1 LNNHSKVTHPWPRQ
15 RKKKRKK
22 KTLKKAKQSPEGAA
36 EGAARAHPLKA
47 RAAEGGGGG
56 KKKLFIII
64 GGVVVLLIGAGAG
77 LYFTGMLDSL
87 LGKEAPVECAE
98 GDHECEEAAKA
109 AAEHGEDAK
118 GGHGEKKDAK
128 KGDHGA
134 AKGGHG
140 EAAGGASDSFVA
152 IPTMIVNLNSDDG
165 TPRYLRLTVQLEL
178 EDAAD
183 KGAVEAIIP
192 KVIDQFQTYLREL
205 RVRDLRGS
213 GGIYR
218 LQMELLWRVNQAAA
232 PVEVKDVL
240 FQEILIQ

>member
-1 LNNHSKVTHPWPRQ
+1 MA
-15 RKKKRKK
+15 
-22 KTLKKAKQSPEGAA
+22 KAKNEEAEKDAGEEAKPEAAA
-36 EGAARAHPLKA
+36 EGAEGAPAEGA
-47 RAAEGGGGG
+47 EGAAEGGGGG
-56 KKKLFIII
+56 KKKLLIII

-87 LGKEAPVECAE
+87 LGKEEAPVECAE
-98 GDHECEEAAKA
+98 GDHECEEKAKA
-109 AAEHGEDAK
+109 AAEHGEKADAK
-118 GGHGEKKDAK
+118 GGHGEKKEAK
-128 KGDHGA
+128 GGG
-134 AKGGHG
+134 GGHG
-140 EAAGGASDSFVA
+140 EAAGGASDAFVA

-178 EDAAD
+178 EDGAD
-183 KGAVEAIIP
+183 KPAVEAIIP